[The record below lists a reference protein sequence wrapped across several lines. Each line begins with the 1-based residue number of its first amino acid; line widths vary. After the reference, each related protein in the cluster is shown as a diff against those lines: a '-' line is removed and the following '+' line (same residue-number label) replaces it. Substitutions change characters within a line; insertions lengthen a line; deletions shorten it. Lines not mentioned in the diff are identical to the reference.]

1 MSQKKKKKKKIWFK
15 SNRSDIFFLIKKKKK
30 RQHLVSHACPAGQPA
45 QQQSSSLQNFLQ
57 THPGLTNTE
66 RVVLFMTQRNFT
78 LQKLNSLPFGIV
90 LPLLEVIH
98 QCHENPPSNWPEGAY
113 ALMGR
118 HDLSAQA
125 KLRENGEQ
133 VVQESVSKPK
143 VSWRGEKKDG

>member
-1 MSQKKKKKKKIWFK
+1 
-15 SNRSDIFFLIKKKKK
+15 
-30 RQHLVSHACPAGQPA
+30 
-45 QQQSSSLQNFLQ
+45 
-57 THPGLTNTE
+57 
-66 RVVLFMTQRNFT
+66 MTQRNFT

-133 VVQESVSKPK
+133 VVKESVAKPK
-143 VSWRGEKKDG
+143 VS